1 LFASAQTQLQE
12 NRKRARLGQ
21 RGARYL
27 LQGLLVCGQC
37 GYAYYGK
44 AISQKAAKGKER
56 EYAYYRC
63 IGTDAYRFGG
73 ERICDNHQLRT
84 DLLDQQVWEEVCH
97 LLKDH
102 SRLQQEYERRLN
114 TSGKENENLAHIQA
128 QRSKIQQGMTRL
140 IDSYAEG
147 YIQKQ
152 EFEPRIMR
160 LRQRQ
165 TDVEQQE
172 HQIIEEEI
180 SKEQLQQAICR
191 LEEFHK
197 KVKDE
202 LVEADWQMRRDLI
215 QTLVRRVDVG
225 KDEVNVVFRIP
236 SRRILPIQGETNII
250 CNIVRRVISPLL
262 SNVMLDDLDRE
273 LEKRGHKFVRY
284 ADDCAPRRARKV
296 KVEPGCTRDEGGPLG
311 AAIQVEASNHRT
323 DDSGRNQ
330 NGQSVS
336 GKRRKTRMQERS
348 HCHQRLQH

>member
-1 LFASAQTQLQE
+1 MGCAAFGKTQSGPLRGRLRGQRGRSLQPRRGISVFDRPPEEWLSIPVPALIDKDLFASAQTQLQE

-215 QTLVRRVDVG
+215 QTLVKRVDVG

-236 SRRILPIQGETNII
+236 P
-250 CNIVRRVISPLL
+250 
-262 SNVMLDDLDRE
+262 
-273 LEKRGHKFVRY
+273 
-284 ADDCAPRRARKV
+284 
-296 KVEPGCTRDEGGPLG
+296 
-311 AAIQVEASNHRT
+311 
-323 DDSGRNQ
+323 DSAN
-330 NGQSVS
+330 S
-336 GKRRKTRMQERS
+336 G
-348 HCHQRLQH
+348 